1 MVIRSKKCNS
11 CSTQLK
17 NPCLKRILSGLCIF
31 VVDVPQCIRKA
42 ISTTFHR
49 LNHLFHA
56 WWKTQWRMPPAGK
69 VDLTPGNNLI
79 LPPEEFGRRG
89 QYYFGLSAFEG
100 FEFTDTFACKC
111 YAMCRVDNT
120 VKYGVCHCGVTDSV
134 VPVQLG

>member
-1 MVIRSKKCNS
+1 MTAKINGKEISAPIWGGCCLALLAPWSEIKK
-11 CSTQLK
+11 LGFK
-17 NPCLKRILSGLCIF
+17 KR
-31 VVDVPQCIRKA
+31 
-42 ISTTFHR
+42 
-49 LNHLFHA
+49 
-56 WWKTQWRMPPAGK
+56 WKTQACMPPAAK